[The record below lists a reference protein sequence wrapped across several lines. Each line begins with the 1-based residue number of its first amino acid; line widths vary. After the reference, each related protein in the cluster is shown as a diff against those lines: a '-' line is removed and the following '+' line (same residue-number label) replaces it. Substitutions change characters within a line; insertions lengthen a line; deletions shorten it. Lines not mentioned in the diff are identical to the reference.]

1 MSEDNGPQ
9 QPDEPGYWERK
20 AAEDAAQTPPPPPP
34 PAPDPYAGQ
43 QPPPYPPAHPTPGA
57 GGPYAGYPP
66 QQPGYQPP
74 GYQQHPGMASYPA
87 YVLPDHPRATT
98 ALVLGII
105 GVAGAFTCF
114 LPVVVAPF
122 AWVLGAKA
130 RKEIRSAP
138 QQWGGDGRATA
149 GMVLGIIGTVL
160 LVLALV
166 VIAIFVIVAISDPSV
181 FDDSGNTGV

>member
-1 MSEDNGPQ
+1 MQ
-9 QPDEPGYWERK
+9 
-20 AAEDAAQTPPPPPP
+20 
-34 PAPDPYAGQ
+34 
-43 QPPPYPPAHPTPGA
+43 YPV
-57 GGPYAGYPP
+57 
-66 QQPGYQPP
+66 
-74 GYQQHPGMASYPA
+74 

-122 AWVLGAKA
+122 AWALGAKA

-166 VIAIFVIVAISDPSV
+166 VIALFVIVAISDPTV
-181 FDDSGNTGV
+181 FDDSGGVGT

>member
-1 MSEDNGPQ
+1 MSEDNGSQ
-9 QPDEPGYWERK
+9 QPDEPGHWERK
-20 AAEDAAQTPPPPPP
+20 AAEQAGQTPPPPP
-34 PAPDPYAGQ
+34 PDPYAGQ
-43 QPPPYPPAHPTPGA
+43 QPPSYPPAYPPPGA
-57 GGPYAGYPP
+57 PGPYAGYPP
-66 QQPGYQPP
+66 QQPGYQQP
-74 GYQQHPGMASYPA
+74 GYQQHPGMAAYPA

-166 VIAIFVIVAISDPSV
+166 VIAIFIIVAFSDPSV
-181 FDDSGNTGV
+181 FHDSGNTGV